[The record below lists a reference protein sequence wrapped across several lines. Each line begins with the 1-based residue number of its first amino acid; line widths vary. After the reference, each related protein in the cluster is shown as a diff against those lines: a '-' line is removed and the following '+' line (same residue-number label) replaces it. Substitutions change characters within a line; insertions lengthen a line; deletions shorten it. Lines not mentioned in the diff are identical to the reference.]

1 MNSTYKPIGRFIQL
15 LDNRNSSGEI
25 SKLRGMNIHKEFI
38 PSLANVSQTD
48 TSKYKIIRKGQ
59 FLYSAM
65 QAGRDETIRVALY
78 QETDPALVSPA
89 YFVFEIKDQNK
100 LLPEYLMTWF
110 SREESDRLGWF
121 LSDSSVRASL
131 DWEVFSNIRIP
142 VPDINTQKKYV
153 AISQIVRSKKFDYE
167 DSVSELNRICNFA
180 VESLKGTISKEN
192 PIRRFVNILDERNS
206 IGEYSKVMGMN
217 VKKEFMPSV
226 ANTKNTDLTKYKI
239 IKKGQFAYSPMQVGR
254 DETIR
259 VALYENDTPSII
271 SPAYSTFEIRDE
283 DLLLPEFLMM
293 WFHRPEFNRY
303 GWFLSDCS
311 VRASLDLQRFLDI
324 SIPIPSLEKQRSIVK
339 FYQVLDMKKKTLK
352 SLSELTK
359 PICPLMIQG
368 VLKEVKG

>member
-1 MNSTYKPIGRFIQL
+1 MNSIYKPIGNFIQL
-15 LDNRNSSGEI
+15 IDKRNSLGAIE
-25 SKLRGMNIHKEFI
+25 KLRGMNIHKEFI

-48 TSKYKIIRKGQ
+48 TSKYKIIQKGQ

-78 QETDPALVSPA
+78 QDSEPAIVSPA
-89 YFVFEIKDQNK
+89 YFVFKIKDQSK

-131 DWEVFSNIRIP
+131 DWEVFSSIHIP
-142 VPDINTQKKYV
+142 IPDISTQEKYV
-153 AISQIVRSKKFDYE
+153 AISKIIRSKKVDYE
-167 DSVSELNRICNFA
+167 NSINELNLICNLA
-180 VESLKGTISKEN
+180 VESLKETISQDNHISKY
-192 PIRRFVNILDERNS
+192 VNVLDKRNS
-206 IGEYSKVMGMN
+206 NGDYNRVMGMN

-226 ANTKNTDLTKYKI
+226 ANTKNTDLTKYKV

-259 VALYENDTPSII
+259 VALYDRDKPSII
-271 SPAYSTFEIRDE
+271 SPAYSIFEIKDE
-283 DLLLPEFLMM
+283 NLLLPEFLMM

-303 GWFLSDCS
+303 GWFLSDSS

-324 SIPIPSLEKQRSIVK
+324 SIPIPSIEKQRSIVK

-352 SLSELTK
+352 SLNELTK

-368 VLKEVKG
+368 VLKEVQ